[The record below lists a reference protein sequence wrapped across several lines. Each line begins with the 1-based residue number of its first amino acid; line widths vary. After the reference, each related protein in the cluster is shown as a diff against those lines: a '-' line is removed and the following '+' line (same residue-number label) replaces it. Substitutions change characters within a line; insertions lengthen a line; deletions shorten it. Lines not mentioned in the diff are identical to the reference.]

1 MLQTEISQLEW
12 PWGSGVVTD
21 VLQTLT
27 SGDVQRD
34 THGVP
39 HVRFCLAE
47 QYLHKLCLCST
58 RVDIVVGSVLM

>member
-1 MLQTEISQLEW
+1 M
-12 PWGSGVVTD
+12 TD

-27 SGDVQRD
+27 SGAVQRD